1 MMPAGRNPQKLK
13 DKGRQRNWVRCL
25 GPAKREHFFRSD
37 GPQHRVCA
45 RCRLRQVELNP
56 SARDLAPVRI
66 VMGRPEN
73 AE

>member
-1 MMPAGRNPQKLK
+1 MPAGKNPQRLK
-13 DKGRQRNWVRCL
+13 DKTRERTLRRCL

-37 GPQHRVCA
+37 GPQNRICTKCLWLQA
-45 RCRLRQVELNP
+45 ELHF